1 MASWEA
7 SSYCGA
13 LTGSWKSAYTW
24 RWVER
29 AMFPEHRKG
38 KPQKSPFHCIFGSF
52 QMKLWD
58 PPSQPWGQ
66 GPRFSFCFLDK
77 KMIWNGMKERPS
89 PSPSMWRIF
98 VLVCE
103 KPGSKSSSFLS
114 VWWKSHFL
122 AKPSRHCSAQHYQ
135 LCRRCQLLGTQQ
147 GNRSEYGARNGVGK
161 RPDSQQ
167 TGRESRHWGR
177 WDRLG
182 VLIGSTCRFSFL
194 KQLSF
199 QSTRIK

>member
-1 MASWEA
+1 MKTNLKYNIKNKKSTWKIRCFLLPVFPHPLPCISFTFWLAFSPPLSAVAALRTKYGMASWEA

-29 AMFPEHRKG
+29 AMFPGHRKG

-98 VLVCE
+98 VLVWE
-103 KPGSKSSSFLS
+103 KPGTKSSSFSFS
-114 VWWKSHFL
+114 VME
-122 AKPSRHCSAQHYQ
+122 KPFP
-135 LCRRCQLLGTQQ
+135 CQTFKAL
-147 GNRSEYGARNGVGK
+147 
-161 RPDSQQ
+161 
-167 TGRESRHWGR
+167 
-177 WDRLG
+177 
-182 VLIGSTCRFSFL
+182 
-194 KQLSF
+194 
-199 QSTRIK
+199 